1 MVLMKKI
8 MESRKRMEAKLQS
21 ETDGGVE
28 AKMKKL
34 DHYELVQKRGA
45 IIKEIIRIGKRDKMQ
60 YLFEDADFSLYR
72 IKELIAEGERNAENV
87 IEKKRSRDYIA

>member
-8 MESRKRMEAKLQS
+8 MKESRKRMEAKLQS

-28 AKMKKL
+28 LDEKT

-45 IIKEIIRIGKRDKMQ
+45 IIKDNKNSKEREEKMQ

-72 IKELIAEGERNAENV
+72 IKELIAEGEKNAENA
-87 IEKKRSRDYIA
+87 IAKKGVEII